1 MAVAK
6 PTDAP
11 SITYRHDAVHTS
23 YTHET
28 PCSTSLPNA
37 QLFCAEKEHTQKHY
51 EKTMH
56 ACAPIVQAGC
66 KKVRALTVASIICAC
81 KNSCGHT
88 EGCLLHPSFMPA
100 KTVAATRT
108 GVGGIHHLCLQ
119 KQLRPQERVSAA
131 CHVRGTRTRVHM
143 NKGAQAVGPLCS
155 SSRARVHK
163 EGARGQECSRA
174 LTRTRVQ

>member
-100 KTVAATRT
+100 KTVAATRA
-108 GVGGIHHLCLQ
+108 GVCCMPCARH
-119 KQLRPQERVSAA
+119 K
-131 CHVRGTRTRVHM
+131 
-143 NKGAQAVGPLCS
+143 NKGAHEQGCT
-155 SSRARVHK
+155 SSRALVHK
-163 EGARGQECSRA
+163 Q
-174 LTRTRVQ
+174 